1 MLCPMEKDGNPAAQA
16 GNGGDNSARLCSLTP
31 VYREHSSLI
40 SFDQPTDDTGVSQ
53 LLEKLFQS

>member
-1 MLCPMEKDGNPAAQA
+1 MEKDGNPAAQA